1 MIVWYAYFMTNG
13 ITVIFRKKF
22 QIGALNG
29 YHYWDLIGLSV
40 FFILV
45 IFDDEIMNPK
55 TMRVILLSISK
66 LLTFL
71 GMKWIIYIYSRVDV
85 IYSHLY
91 ILVTK
96 QFIMKLPS
104 FRFMC
109 MLSWKCC
116 TQQYKKQGK
125 NNQLKQTPELHWYFF
140 LWLHLV
146 FFIEQNLFYIKV
158 MLLLKTWSQIVLEQ
172 IIFRTILFR

>member
-1 MIVWYAYFMTNG
+1 
-13 ITVIFRKKF
+13 
-22 QIGALNG
+22 
-29 YHYWDLIGLSV
+29 
-40 FFILV
+40 
-45 IFDDEIMNPK
+45 MNPK

-125 NNQLKQTPELHWYFF
+125 NNQLKQTPELHWYFLTIYFF
-140 LWLHLV
+140 LMLHLV
-146 FFIEQNLFYIKV
+146 FFYWAEFFLFKSNAFIKNLISNRSWANYFSFNT
-158 MLLLKTWSQIVLEQ
+158 LLLNI
-172 IIFRTILFR
+172 